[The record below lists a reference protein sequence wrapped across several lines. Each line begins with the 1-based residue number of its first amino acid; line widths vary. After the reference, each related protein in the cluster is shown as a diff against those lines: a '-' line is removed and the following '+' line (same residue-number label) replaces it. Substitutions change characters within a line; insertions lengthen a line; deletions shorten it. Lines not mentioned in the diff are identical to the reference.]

1 MVQTRAQDMTN
12 EKIDTL
18 EQNLDALMKQIQTLA
33 DSLTKGKSGEQ
44 SEAYAFNENLEGE
57 SSHSLHFYGNHQQSQ
72 LRPPKLDM
80 YKFDGSHPTI
90 WLAQMEQ
97 YFTLNHIR
105 DDVTKLSVGSLYLDQ
120 EIWQWW
126 QWNQ

>member
-1 MVQTRAQDMTN
+1 MVQTRAQAMAN

-18 EQNLDALMKQIQTLA
+18 EQKLEALMKQIQTLA
-33 DSLTKGKSGEQ
+33 NTITNGKSGEQ

-72 LRPPKLDM
+72 LRPPNMDM
-80 YKFDGSHPTI
+80 YKFDGSHLAT

-105 DDVTKLSVGSLYLDQ
+105 DDATQLSVGSMYLDNKR
-120 EIWQWW
+120 W
-126 QWNQ
+126 